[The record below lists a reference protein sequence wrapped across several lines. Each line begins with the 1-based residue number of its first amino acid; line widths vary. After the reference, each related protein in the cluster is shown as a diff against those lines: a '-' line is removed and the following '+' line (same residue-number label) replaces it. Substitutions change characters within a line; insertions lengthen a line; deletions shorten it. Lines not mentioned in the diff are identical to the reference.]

1 MKQYFQD
8 AKEELKRVDHLIY
21 VSLKYTRTVDVL
33 KNVLERMINFYEI
46 IINGKLEEL
55 KELRKIDEVPA
66 QPVKKCEQLLL
77 LTHNDAQINIQ
88 IKEVIKNYLRFRKLL
103 RSDFD
108 SINEY
113 RRHVAF
119 IAHTDDEGD
128 VEIHIVFV
136 TYHYKFMQTL
146 IDDFVKIDEQE

>member
-128 VEIHIVFV
+128 VEIHIDFV
-136 TYHYKFMQTL
+136 TVHYKFMQTL

>member
-1 MKQYFQD
+1 MKQVYLD

-46 IINGKLEEL
+46 ILVGRLEEA
-55 KELRKIDEVPA
+55 KELRKIDEVPS
-66 QPVKKCEQLLL
+66 QPVKRCELLL
-77 LTHNDAQINIQ
+77 EIEPNSIRM
-88 IKEVIKNYLRFRKLL
+88 KEVITHFLRFRKLL
-103 RSDFD
+103 RADFD
-108 SINEY
+108 TINEY

-128 VEIHIVFV
+128 VEIHIDFV
-136 TYHYKFMQTL
+136 TEHYKYMQALHEEL
-146 IDDFVKIDEQE
+146 IKTDEEDD

>member
-8 AKEELKRVDHLIY
+8 SKEELKRVDHLIY

-46 IINGKLEEL
+46 MINGKLEEF
-55 KELRKIDEVPA
+55 KEERKIDEVPA
-66 QPVKKCEQLLL
+66 QPVKKCEQLLT
-77 LTHNDAQINIQ
+77 LTQNDVQRNAQF
-88 IKEVIKNYLRFRKLL
+88 KEVIKNYLRFRKLL

-128 VEIHIVFV
+128 VEIHIDFV
-136 TYHYKFMQTL
+136 TDHYKFMQTL
-146 IDDFVKIDEQE
+146 LEELVKVDEQE